1 MYLSRKKDLPINES
15 VSEDVEVEPKD
26 HTTTPLSREGIKHKP
41 DTPEDLYHRRQR
53 RSKQHL

>member
-1 MYLSRKKDLPINES
+1 MSRKKDLPTNEA
-15 VSEDVEVEPKD
+15 VSEDVEKEPLD
-26 HTTTPLSREGIKHKP
+26 HTVTPPSREGIKHKP

>member
-1 MYLSRKKDLPINES
+1 MSRKKDLSINEN
-15 VSEDVEVEPKD
+15 VSEDVEVEPED
-26 HTTTPLSREGIKHKP
+26 HTVTVPTREGIKHKP

>member
-1 MYLSRKKDLPINES
+1 MSRKKDLPTNEA
-15 VSEDVEVEPKD
+15 VSEDVEVEPQD
-26 HTTTPLSREGIKHKP
+26 HTITPPLREGIRHKP